1 MTETTMKD
9 LEDICRVRVKFSEL
23 DMMQRAWHGSY
34 VVYFEDGRESFGRHY
49 PGISYDDMRQAG
61 IFAPVYDIHIRYFA
75 PLGMDDTAV
84 IHTHYIYKLGARLD
98 YSYEI
103 YRERD
108 NTLCAS
114 GGTTQ
119 LFIDPAGELMV
130 DLPDYYK
137 EWQKRFL
144 G

>member
-1 MTETTMKD
+1 MTIPAMKE

-34 VVYFEDGRESFGRHY
+34 VIYFEDGRESFGRHY
-49 PGISYDDMRQAG
+49 PGISYDDMRRKG
-61 IFAPVYDIHIRYFA
+61 IFAPVYDMHIRYFA
-75 PLGMDDTAV
+75 PLGMDDMAV
-84 IHTHYIYKLGARLD
+84 IHTHYIYKPGARLD
-98 YSYEI
+98 YKYDI

-114 GGTTQ
+114 GETTQ
-119 LFIDPAGELMV
+119 LFIDPNGELMV

-137 EWQKRFL
+137 EWQKKFL
-144 G
+144 